1 MSAVVDH
8 YKANL
13 RDLHFNL
20 FEFLKVHETTLG
32 QGKFDHMDREDAEGI
47 IAAVEE
53 LATGPYAAG
62 FMQADH
68 DDLSFDRETCSVTL
82 PQGVK
87 DALAAYWDNE
97 WHKMTSPQEIGG
109 IGAPPS
115 LNWACFEMLAG
126 GHASAAF
133 YVLGEVNAQVIHKL
147 GTPKQKELFTDN
159 ILERKWGGT
168 MMLTEPDAGSDVG
181 AGSARARHIDGEI
194 WELEG
199 NKRYIT
205 NGDFDCTENIIH
217 LVLARRDGGEV
228 GTKGLSM
235 FIVPKFWVNDDG
247 SLGERNGVFATKVE
261 GKMGLKGS
269 ATCEM
274 TLGGDVPCRG
284 WLVGDVHKGIKQM
297 FQVIEHARMAV
308 GIKSLATLST
318 AYLNALQYANERI
331 QGPDLKQAADKTSP
345 RVAII
350 RHPDVRFQLMKI
362 KAHVEGMRA
371 LALYNAQIQDR
382 VELAGGHGTDDAKAL
397 DRRNDL
403 LLPLIKG
410 YCSEKCY
417 ELLSVALQIYGG
429 GGYIKDYPLEQY
441 VRDQKID
448 TLYEGTTHIQALDL
462 IFRKVFRDQGQ
473 TLGALAEEMQAT
485 VESGEGGEATAAMR
499 ERLAR
504 ALGDIQ
510 GIFGAIMTHAG
521 DDLYHVGLQANRV
534 LFALAEIVIA
544 WLLIKQAAVAATAL
558 EAGPAKSDVP
568 FYTGKI
574 AAAQWFADNVLPGLT
589 LTRKLVEASTTDLM
603 TMDDACF

>member
-1 MSAVVDH
+1 
-8 YKANL
+8 
-13 RDLHFNL
+13 
-20 FEFLKVHETTLG
+20 
-32 QGKFDHMDREDAEGI
+32 
-47 IAAVEE
+47 
-53 LATGPYAAG
+53 
-62 FMQADH
+62 
-68 DDLSFDRETCSVTL
+68 
-82 PQGVK
+82 
-87 DALAAYWDNE
+87 
-97 WHKMTSPQEIGG
+97 
-109 IGAPPS
+109 
-115 LNWACFEMLAG
+115 
-126 GHASAAF
+126 
-133 YVLGEVNAQVIHKL
+133 
-147 GTPKQKELFTDN
+147 
-159 ILERKWGGT
+159 
-168 MMLTEPDAGSDVG
+168 
-181 AGSARARHIDGEI
+181 
-194 WELEG
+194 
-199 NKRYIT
+199 
-205 NGDFDCTENIIH
+205 
-217 LVLARRDGGEV
+217 
-228 GTKGLSM
+228 
-235 FIVPKFWVNDDG
+235 
-247 SLGERNGVFATKVE
+247 
-261 GKMGLKGS
+261 
-269 ATCEM
+269 M